1 MFVDL
6 VLFTHPIALN
16 LDRFL
21 SNMYIVR
28 ILLFVL
34 LGSSL
39 YAQTNQRSINATRI
53 TEAIKIDGVLDEA
66 QWINAK
72 ESIGFTQNEPK
83 YGEACSFNNTV
94 KILYDDKALYVAAFM
109 EDTEPEGIVMNLTQR
124 DDVGI
129 NDWFFIILD
138 TYQNGLNAV
147 GFGLTPAGVQ
157 ADLQYVNDDEQYQWD
172 AVWNSAVKVV
182 ENGWIVEVA
191 IPYSALRFPETDI
204 QEWNINFG
212 RRIRRK
218 FEKSFWNPV
227 DPNVPGF
234 INQAGQLNGIEH
246 VKAPIRLSLTP
257 FVVVGQQF
265 SNNKSSQSYG
275 AGMDLKYGITDAF
288 TLDMTIIPDFSQVR
302 SDDQVFNL
310 TPFEVRFD
318 ENRPFF
324 TEGTDIFNKGGFFY
338 SRRIGQRPFYTNQ
351 ILSDNNYV
359 DVNGLNSTAQLINAT
374 KISGR
379 NKNGTGLGFFNA
391 VESRSYVTAIN
402 LDNEEVELLEHPL
415 TNYNVSV
422 VDQSLKNNSY
432 ISLINTNVMREG
444 SAYDANL
451 TGTEFQLR
459 NKKQKYQLSGKAAL
473 SQRFLESGLDLGH
486 TYFAEF
492 AEIDGQ
498 LKTFG
503 GINVESANYNPND
516 LGFLFSPNE
525 RSAYLYSEYWEFKP
539 TNENIQRYRFWGSTS
554 LNFLHEPFVYNSFDV
569 EGGFFLVTKGFV
581 GTGGNFSVN
590 PVATHDYFEPRTADF
605 SRHLVIPGNASIG
618 GFVSTDYSKTL
629 ALNANFGIAK
639 FFSVDRHHFQVNLE
653 PRWTISSKALLIF
666 STYFEFL
673 HNDEGF
679 VNKTFIDNYE
689 SYFDEDIIAIG
700 RRDRNILENS
710 LSLNYIF
717 TNKMASSLRVRHYW
731 DVVDYNGYKNLGED
745 GAISANY
752 LFDGLNEDGE
762 SVFNANTSFFNIDLN
777 YLWRFAPGSD
787 IIFSYRSNAFAFNK
801 DVNEAYFDNLDYILR
816 TQLNHTLSLKV
827 LYFLDAAAF
836 SKR

>member
-1 MFVDL
+1 MYLIRIFLLLL
-6 VLFTHPIALN
+6 VSTSIF
-16 LDRFL
+16 
-21 SNMYIVR
+21 
-28 ILLFVL
+28 
-34 LGSSL
+34 
-39 YAQTNQRSINATRI
+39 AQFEQRSIQTSR
-53 TEAIKIDGVLDEA
+53 TSSDIKIDGVLDEEA
-66 QWINAK
+66 WNQAVP
-72 ESIGFTQNEPK
+72 SHGFIQNEPK
-83 YGEACSFNNTV
+83 FGEACSFNNTV
-94 KILYDDKALYVAAFM
+94 KVLYDDKALYVAAFL
-109 EDTEPEGIVMNLTQR
+109 EDNDPEGIVMNLTQR

-172 AVWNSAVKVV
+172 AVWNSAVKVL
-182 ENGWIVEVA
+182 ENGWLVEVA
-191 IPYSALRFPETDI
+191 IPYSALRFPETDV

-234 INQAGQLNGIEH
+234 INQAGKLQGISK

-265 SNNKSSQSYG
+265 TNNNSSQSYG

-351 ILSDNNYV
+351 LLRDNNYTEI
-359 DVNGLNSTAQLINAT
+359 NGLNTTAQLINAT

-391 VESRSYVTAIN
+391 IERRNFVTGIN
-402 LDNEEVELLEHPL
+402 EANEPVELLEHPL

-422 VDQSLKNNSY
+422 IDQSLKNNSY

-444 SAYDANL
+444 AAYDANL

-459 NKKQKYQLSGKAAL
+459 NKKQKYQISGKAAL
-473 SQRFLESGLDLGH
+473 SQRFLASGLDLGH

-492 AEIDGQ
+492 AEIEGQ
-498 LKTFG
+498 LKTYA

-525 RSAYLYSEYWEFKP
+525 RSAFLYSEYWEFKP
-539 TNENIQRYRFWGSTS
+539 KNENIQRYRFWSS
-554 LNFLHEPFVYNSFDV
+554 LGLDYLHEPFVYNSFDIS
-569 EGGFFLVTKGFV
+569 GGFFCVTKGFV
-581 GTGGNFSVN
+581 GTGGNFSIN
-590 PVATHDYFEPRTADF
+590 PIARHDYFEPRAPDF
-605 SRHLVIPGNASIG
+605 SRYLIIPASASIG

-629 ALNANFGIAK
+629 ALNANFGIENY
-639 FFSVDRHHFQVNLE
+639 FNTDRHTFQVSLE

-666 STYFEFL
+666 QTYLEFL

-689 SYFDEDIIAIG
+689 TYFDENSIAIG

-717 TNKMASSLRVRHYW
+717 TNKMASSLRIRHYW
-731 DVVDYNGYKNLGED
+731 DVVDYNGYKNLGTE
-745 GAISANY
+745 GAITDNASFN
-752 LFDGLNEDGE
+752 GLNEDGT

-836 SKR
+836 SKI